1 MKPMS
6 FVPNLGRGLLLCFAL
21 LLQACSSIQWA
32 YQNSPSLILWQVDD
46 YFDFETQ
53 QKTLLQNDLNAL
65 LQWHR
70 QEELPL
76 LTKLLQDVQRAAS
89 TNPGPEQVCSY
100 FDAAQQRLLALSDQS
115 LPMLA
120 RTALSLTP
128 AQLTNLKK
136 AFDKNNSKWKKEWLD
151 ASPQRLA
158 KKRFDRLKERAE
170 RFYGRLSPEQVSLL
184 QEMVATSPFDAQR
197 QLQENQRRQR
207 DVLQT
212 LARLQNSQTSE
223 AQAQR
228 AVQALMERMFQRPS
242 ADHAAHAERLRRAAC
257 ASLSQFHQGTSTDQ
271 RAHLLQVLKKYEQD
285 AQNLQ

>member
-1 MKPMS
+1 MKTMS
-6 FVPNLGRGLLLCFAL
+6 FAPNLGRGLLLCFAL

-128 AQLTNLKK
+128 AQLTNLKQ

-158 KKRFDRLKERAE
+158 KKRLDRLKERAE

-257 ASLSQFHQGTSTDQ
+257 ASLSQFHQGTSTEQ